1 MIHRLW
7 PHSRC
12 ITVFAPELA
21 TQLLPKVGVAWMPK
35 GSHLAI
41 MTPGQHRKH
50 YLAGALDLATGT
62 LHPCLG
68 PRKTTALCRDLPNR
82 LDARYPT
89 ERYTWLSVVVHHD
102 KIHQAMAVELW

>member
-1 MIHRLW
+1 MMHRLW
-7 PHSRC
+7 GHSRC
-12 ITVFAPELA
+12 IIAFAPELA

-35 GSHLAI
+35 GSHLAV

-62 LHPCLG
+62 LHHCLG
-68 PRKTTALCRDLPNR
+68 PRRATALCRDLPNR
-82 LDARYPT
+82 LDASYPT
-89 ERYTWLSVVVHHD
+89 ERSTRLSVGVHHG